1 MKPTD
6 YISKGTFYSE
16 DVGEIWNRHS
26 NYHDIVPWL
35 YFLFSKI
42 NLLKAGTICI
52 KGIIN
57 FCILE
62 AL

>member
-26 NYHDIVPWL
+26 NYHDIVP
-35 YFLFSKI
+35 
-42 NLLKAGTICI
+42 
-52 KGIIN
+52 
-57 FCILE
+57 
-62 AL
+62 